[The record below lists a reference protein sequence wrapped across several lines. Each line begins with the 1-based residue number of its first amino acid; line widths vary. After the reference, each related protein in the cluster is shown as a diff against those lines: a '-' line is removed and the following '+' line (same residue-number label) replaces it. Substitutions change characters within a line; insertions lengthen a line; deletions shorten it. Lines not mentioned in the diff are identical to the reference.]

1 MMGARW
7 SWMLVLATLLA
18 SGAGAETRDEQ
29 LRACAGLG
37 GETPDARI
45 KACSTVIAGG
55 REGSDRLAAVFF
67 NPGKGYFVTRPLLF
81 AVAAFEQVVRLEP
94 ALAMPFTKRGR

>member
-67 NPGKGYFVTRPLLF
+67 NRGNAYVVTRQLWF
-81 AVAAFEQVVRLEP
+81 AVADYDQGIRLKP
-94 ALAMPFTKRGR
+94 ASPIPFTHRC